1 MGNLSRERRLEILR
15 FKINRMLTLIV
26 NFYRFGIS
34 QRKINRIIIKLI
46 KYLREEDKIYKSVA

>member
-15 FKINRMLTLIV
+15 FKINRMITLIV

-34 QRKINRIIIKLI
+34 PRKIERVIVKLV
-46 KYLREEDKIYKSVA
+46 KYLREEDVIYRSV